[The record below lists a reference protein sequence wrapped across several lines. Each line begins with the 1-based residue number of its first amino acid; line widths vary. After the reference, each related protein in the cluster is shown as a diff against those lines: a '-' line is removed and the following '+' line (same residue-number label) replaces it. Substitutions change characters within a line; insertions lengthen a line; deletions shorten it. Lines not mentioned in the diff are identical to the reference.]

1 MKKFLASAAVISMLA
16 AVMSVSAFA
25 ATDEAGDVPVDDVV
39 YADENITADFD
50 PSDALIGSPDDTY
63 SEEAADTAETE
74 GESTST
80 EASAEAST
88 EAGAE
93 AGTGAEDK
101 GSPDTGVEG
110 VALVAGAAILAGG
123 VVFMTAKKRD

>member
-25 ATDEAGDVPVDDVV
+25 ATDEATDVPVDDVV

-63 SEEAADTAETE
+63 EEAADTAETE